1 MSRIDTH
8 LHLFDTSR
16 FPYDWIEGPYAPLA
30 RHTGLGVPVPDAAA
44 VGVTGFVVV
53 EATGT
58 PAETAWLLETAR
70 ESAAIRGV
78 VGWIDLAADDVG
90 EEIDRLG
97 STGAGTLVG
106 FRRSAQS
113 EPDAGWLAQLEVSR
127 GLKAV
132 GSADLVFDLLV
143 RPPQLA
149 VAVEV
154 VARLSDVRFV
164 LDHLGKPT
172 LETGDIAEWAKTL
185 RLLATFPNVAA
196 KISGLVTEA
205 SWSSW
210 TIDDLRPAFDIAVD
224 AFGPERLMFGSDWP
238 VASLAADYGTVV
250 ETAATLIDG
259 FSAAEKHA
267 FWSGTAEQWYRLP

>member
-16 FPYDWIEGPYAPLA
+16 FPYDWMEGPYAPLA
-30 RHTGLGVPVPDAAA
+30 RHTGSGVPVSDAAA
-44 VGVTGFVVV
+44 VGVTGFVAV

-70 ESAAIRGV
+70 ASAAIRGV
-78 VGWIDLAADDVG
+78 VGWIDLAAEDVG
-90 EEIDRLG
+90 EEIDRLV

-113 EPDAGWLAQLEVSR
+113 EPDAAWLAQPEVSR

-154 VARLSDVRFV
+154 VARLPDVRFV

-185 RLLATFPNVAA
+185 QRLAEHPNVAA

-210 TIDDLRPAFDIAVD
+210 TIDDLRRAVEVAVT

-250 ETAATLIDG
+250 ETATTLIDG
-259 FSAAEKHA
+259 FSDAEKQA